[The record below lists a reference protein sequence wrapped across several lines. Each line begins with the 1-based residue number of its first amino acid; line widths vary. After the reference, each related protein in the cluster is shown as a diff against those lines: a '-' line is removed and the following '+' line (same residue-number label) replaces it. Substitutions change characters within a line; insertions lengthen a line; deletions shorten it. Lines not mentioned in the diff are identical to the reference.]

1 VLAYSVGQQLALA
14 AFNVAAAVLALFF
27 MAGTTD
33 FRSIIRRGAEEQR
46 AAEEGAEAGPAG
58 G

>member
-14 AFNVAAAVLALFF
+14 AFNVAAAVVALFL

-33 FRSIIRRGAEEQR
+33 FRSIIRRGEEEQR
-46 AAEEGAEAGPAG
+46 AADESAEARPAG
-58 G
+58 